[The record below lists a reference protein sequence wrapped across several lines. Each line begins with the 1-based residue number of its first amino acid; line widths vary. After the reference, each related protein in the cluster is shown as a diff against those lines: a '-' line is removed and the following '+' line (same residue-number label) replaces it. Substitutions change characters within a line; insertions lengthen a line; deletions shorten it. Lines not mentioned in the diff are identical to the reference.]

1 MSWINKMFSS
11 SIGQK
16 FLMGLTGLFLISFLL
31 VHCGINALI
40 FVNDGGH
47 LFNEGAEFMAT
58 NLLIRT
64 MEYVLFIGLI
74 LHIVKGLSL
83 WSQNNQARPVKYAM
97 QDGKANSKWYSR
109 SMGLLGTLLLM
120 FLIIHLRHFW
130 VVSRFT
136 DDITSGR
143 NTLFNEM
150 KEVFSHLW
158 VVIVYVLAMV
168 SLSYHL
174 MHGFQS
180 AFQTLGMNHKK
191 YTPLIKGAG
200 FWYSIIIPVV
210 FALMPVV
217 MYFGLIK

>member
-16 FLMGLTGLFLISFLL
+16 LIMGLTGLFLISFLI
-31 VHCGINALI
+31 VHCAVNALI
-40 FVNDGGH
+40 FANDGGH
-47 LFNEGAEFMAT
+47 LFNEGAEFMGT
-58 NLLIRT
+58 NPLIRT

-83 WSQNNQARPVKYAM
+83 WGQNNKARPVKYAM
-97 QDGKANSKWYSR
+97 QDGKANSTWYSR

-136 DDITSGR
+136 DEITSGR
-143 NTLFNEM
+143 ETLFNEM
-150 KEVFSHLW
+150 KEVFEHLW
-158 VVIVYVLAMV
+158 VVILYVLAMG
-168 SLSYHL
+168 SLAYHL

-191 YTPLIKGAG
+191 YTPGIQCFGTW
-200 FWYSIIIPVV
+200 FSIIISIV
-210 FALMPVV
+210 FASMPIV
-217 MYFGLIK
+217 MYLGIIK